1 MAKRSPWQ
9 VWAGDVYHRIF
20 RQGLGWS
27 EIPQRRLR
35 AFARECAPVT
45 PLGAAA
51 ERLAVLVPCY
61 GHARYLGDTV
71 DSLCRQTRPPDE
83 VILVNDCSPD
93 DTLSWLHETGAARL
107 GKCVGRVEIL
117 DQAANVGQARSINR
131 AVEAATAPLL
141 MVLNDDDYLCH
152 DAIEIVMGLFARH
165 PATAL
170 WGGSAVAF
178 ADPAVLRSYQASH
191 RRQAPVS
198 DDDLDLRPPDAVWR
212 YRRFND
218 FNITHSGSTFR
229 REAWRRAGGYR
240 ADPRQRIVRY
250 TDRDFQ
256 LRIHALYPVGLLR
269 PAQPLAFWRSDS
281 SVDKDALS

>member
-9 VWAGDVYHRIF
+9 VWAGDVYHRVF
-20 RQGLGWS
+20 RRGLGWS
-27 EIPQRRLR
+27 DIPQRRLR
-35 AFARECAPVT
+35 AFARGVGPAAP
-45 PLGAAA
+45 LAAA
-51 ERLAVLVPCY
+51 ADRLAVLVPCY
-61 GHARYLGDTV
+61 GHARYLDAMV
-71 DSLCRQTRPPDE
+71 ESLCRQTRPPDE

-93 DTLSWLHETGAARL
+93 DTLRWLRETGTARL
-107 GKCVGRVEIL
+107 RDHAGRVEVV

-131 AVEAATAPLL
+131 AVETASAPLL

-152 DAIEIVMGLFARH
+152 DTIEVTMRLFAQH
-165 PATAL
+165 PETAL

-178 ADPAVLRSYQASH
+178 ADESVLRSYQA
-191 RRQAPVS
+191 APGRPRSVDGS
-198 DDDLDLRPPDAVWR
+198 DLDLRGPEAVWR

-218 FNITHSGSTFR
+218 FNITHSGCTFR
-229 REAWRRAGGYR
+229 REAWRCVGGYR

-256 LRIHALYPVGLLR
+256 LRIHALYPVGLVR
-269 PAQPLAFWRSDS
+269 ASQPLAFWRSDS